1 MLVDAAIS
9 TSTSEMIRVIK
20 NLFILIFSNL
30 SSRLYILDAK
40 IIKILQ
46 SLAKFM
52 GILVFLAA
60 VLGKN
65 LIHPSNLQ

>member
-9 TSTSEMIRVIK
+9 TSTSERIRVIK